1 MSDYDYDSLLR
12 NKIYKPKKKQELNLV
27 NEDEKNF
34 YKIRVFD
41 LCKRILINQHDV
53 DTPLDLLL
61 TFEGFMK
68 QSIEYFRAKDKS
80 DILQSELL
88 MFDTIN
94 NNASTIN
101 DKGVQDE
108 ESIPHFFVSRPIT
121 FLEKHAMRKK
131 LQTTIT
137 RITLPVE
144 REYDLR
150 NPNLQK
156 KGVLDF
162 NIDNNYNIDD
172 LQNETSNKKNE
183 EPQLQNT
190 KI

>member
-1 MSDYDYDSLLR
+1 MSHYDDLLR
-12 NKIYKPKKKQELNLV
+12 NKIYKPKKKEVINLV
-27 NEDEKNF
+27 NDEEKSF
-34 YKIRVFD
+34 YKLRVFD
-41 LCKRILINQHDV
+41 LCKRILINQYDP
-53 DTPLDLLL
+53 DTPLDLIL

-80 DILQSELL
+80 DILQSELVT
-88 MFDTIN
+88 FDTIN
-94 NNASTIN
+94 NSSNTN
-101 DKGVQDE
+101 FLDDDNTTD
-108 ESIPHFFVSRPIT
+108 IPHFFISKPVT

-131 LQTTIT
+131 PHTQIT

-162 NIDNNYNIDD
+162 NFDNNNNIDD
-172 LQNETSNKKNE
+172 LQNETSNEKNQE
-183 EPQLQNT
+183 LFQNS